1 MTAAVIALLGV
12 LGGILAAVPV
22 GLMYQ
27 AINHR

>member
-22 GLMYQ
+22 GLVYQ
-27 AINHR
+27 TISHR